1 MLSLVV
7 VIVSGQM
14 LLMFSS
20 HCMSSCREDGFI
32 RREREMHGSMAGF
45 ARVVGGRGSSDL
57 LSREQVKTISTRKRC
72 ELVCGAHV

>member
-45 ARVVGGRGSSDL
+45 ARVVGGGEFRSSLKGTSQDN
-57 LSREQVKTISTRKRC
+57 
-72 ELVCGAHV
+72 